1 MWEGLDTE
9 MDPAF
14 LERDARRKAGKPVEI
29 ARTERLIVRETILK
43 DVPDLYKIW
52 REPGTSDYIRPMQPT
67 LEEELEFMEAYIRHA
82 YAFYD
87 FGLWTVLEKESGQV
101 VGRAGVFLS
110 EILEN
115 AVELGY
121 MVASRRRRMGYALEC
136 GRAVLAYARDTLDMT
151 EIHLLSDCRNIAS
164 VRTAEALGFVKAEK
178 LCFKEQKLIHL
189 VWKDCQTK
197 PRSENV
203 FSGCS

>member
-101 VGRAGVFLS
+101 VGRAGLFLS

-115 AVELGY
+115 AVELG
-121 MVASRRRRMGYALEC
+121 
-136 GRAVLAYARDTLDMT
+136 
-151 EIHLLSDCRNIAS
+151 
-164 VRTAEALGFVKAEK
+164 
-178 LCFKEQKLIHL
+178 FKEQKLIHL